1 MKRSFLLIGGGLLTG
16 SFLASQLSIFQL
28 TVVICFIIIICFICV
43 LINTKAKTSALAFVL
58 FCIIG
63 SCMFVA
69 KDHYEYNKIVNLD
82 NTTQNITA
90 TIKSINQNKSNRFS
104 YELSIQS
111 IENSNIKNFNTILYT
126 NKYIDADLYD
136 TISLKV
142 DFFKPISNNSF
153 DSVNYYKSKQI
164 YLLSSHYD
172 NSEELTIN
180 IIKNKN
186 KPFIY
191 YVKSYNNYLSQII
204 DNNFNPNSSSIIKS
218 MLLGNSEDIPYSLE
232 NKYNTTSTSHIF
244 AISGLH
250 ISILSLLI
258 LKLTKKCPFLFRAVF
273 PAIPIVFYILVS
285 GCQISAIRSGFMLLI
300 LVLSKLS
307 LRKTD
312 LLNTL
317 FLTGFVIVSFNVY
330 SIIDISFCMSF
341 LATLGIILLADKLT
355 LFFILKCNMQNFS
368 LFAVKC
374 ISVSISANIFLMPFW
389 IYTFKTFNLISP
401 LINLSIS
408 FLPPIILCLSF
419 LYIIICPI
427 NQHNIINFI
436 LDTIISLQNGIID
449 IFFKL
454 DYFSIGLDYEI
465 FNKWLLFSIALIII
479 FIFIKQNLNTNI
491 RLKHLC
497 ICICV
502 TFIISYASTFIQNL
516 NSYLFVVGSGET
528 SNIIINDK
536 NTTTVISTSDDGYID
551 NQTVQFL
558 KGKGINKI
566 DNLILSYTTFNEYQ
580 DTLSLVSSIEVKN
593 VLFNQNNTNAFNVL
607 TTRNPNFSILPIEDK
622 MQIQINDNIIL
633 NFSYVIKNIN
643 IDIKYNNSNIYI
655 CDANSVESNREN
667 TLFFVRG
674 NSDNNY
680 TVNKNLVFSLQKPYD
695 YNNKD
700 NNIEILNP
708 VYDKNSTFIIK

>member
-16 SFLASQLSIFQL
+16 SFLASQLSAFQL
-28 TVVICFIIIICFICV
+28 IVVICFIIVICFISI
-43 LINTKAKTSALAFVL
+43 LINTKAKISALAFVL

-63 SCMFVA
+63 SCLFIS
-69 KDHYEYNKIVNLD
+69 KDHYEYNKIIKLD

-90 TIKSINQNKSNRFS
+90 TIKSITQNKSNKFS
-104 YELSIQS
+104 YELSVKKV
-111 IENSNIKNFNTILYT
+111 ENNNIKDFNTILYT

-136 TISLKV
+136 EITLKV
-142 DFFKPISNNSF
+142 DFFKPISSNSF
-153 DSVNYYKSKQI
+153 NSVNYYKSRQI

-172 NSEELTIN
+172 NSEESAIN
-180 IIKNKN
+180 IIKTKN

-204 DNNFNPNSSSIIKS
+204 DNNFKQNSSSIIKS

-258 LKLTKKCPFLFRAVF
+258 LKLTKKCPFLFRVIF
-273 PAIPIVFYILVS
+273 PVIPIIFYIILS

-300 LVLSKLS
+300 LILSKLS
-307 LRKTD
+307 LRKSD

-317 FLTGFVIVSFNVY
+317 FLTAFVIVSFNVY

-355 LFFILKCNMQNFS
+355 LFLILKCNMQSFS
-368 LFAVKC
+368 LFAIKC

-389 IYTFKTFNLISP
+389 IYTFKTFNIISP
-401 LINLSIS
+401 IINLSIC

-419 LYIIICPI
+419 LYIIICPF

-436 LDTIISLQNGIID
+436 LDIVISLQNGIVD
-449 IFFKL
+449 IFSKL

-465 FNKWLLFSIALIII
+465 FNKWLLFSIVLIII

-497 ICICV
+497 ICICI
-502 TFIISYASTFIQNL
+502 TFVLSYVSTFIQNF
-516 NSYLFVVGSGET
+516 NSYLFVIGSGQT

-536 NTTTVISTSDDGYID
+536 NTTTVISTSDDNYVD
-551 NQTVQFL
+551 TQTVKFL

-566 DNLILSYTTFNEYQ
+566 DNLILSYTTFNEYE
-580 DTLSLVSSIEVKN
+580 DTLSLINSIDIKN
-593 VLFNQNNTNAFNVL
+593 IFFNQNNTNAFSVL
-607 TTRNPNFSILPIEDK
+607 TMTKPNFSILPIEDK
-622 MQIQINDNIIL
+622 MQIQINDNILL

-643 IDIKYNNSNIYI
+643 IDIKYNNSNICI
-655 CDANSVESNREN
+655 CDEKSVENNMEN

-674 NSDNNY
+674 NSDNDY

-695 YNNKD
+695 YNNK
-700 NNIEILNP
+700 NNNTEVLNP
-708 VYDKNSTFIIK
+708 MYDKNSTFIIK